1 MELPNHV
8 ASEHKVDEPLQT
20 SNPTPESEGVQDS
33 LQTIRAIEAEAS
45 FLSSQHDLDPNDNL
59 DVRLAVGR
67 RRRAQTFSKVTNLF
81 NKIFAE

>member
-1 MELPNHV
+1 MELSNHV
-8 ASEHKVDEPLQT
+8 ASEHQVDEPLQT
-20 SNPTPESEGVQDS
+20 SNSTPESEKVQNS

-45 FLSSQHDLDPNDNL
+45 FLSSHQDVEPIDNL

>member
-1 MELPNHV
+1 MELSKPL
-8 ASEHKVDEPLQT
+8 APEHNVDEPLQT

-33 LQTIRAIEAEAS
+33 LETIRAIEAEAS
-45 FLSSQHDLDPNDNL
+45 FLSSHHDLDVTDNL
-59 DVRLAVGR
+59 DMRLAVGR